1 MNLDFFPVPMLLSL
15 GILTAMLIF
24 LRHKRRW
31 AYLFCFS
38 LFWLY
43 LMVVASLVFFPVP
56 LVDVSIPRQPIDEIL
71 ARINWTPF
79 NFRYLY
85 SANSTTIFEQV
96 VGNVLLTIPFGLFL
110 PFIAHFKAGK
120 FFWLAAGVGFII
132 ETMQLTACLL
142 VGFAYRGI
150 DINDVM
156 LNGLGALLGYLCFRG
171 LTHLVKFLP
180 AHPFI
185 SSNGLLAYL
194 YSVAL
199 NGSAAPES
207 INRQPSK

>member
-1 MNLDFFPVPMLLSL
+1 MLLSL
-15 GILTAMLIF
+15 GILIVLLIF

-56 LVDVSIPRQPIDEIL
+56 LVDLSIPCQPIDEIL

-85 SANSTTIFEQV
+85 AANSTTIFEQV
-96 VGNVLLTIPFGLFL
+96 IGNVLLTIPIGLML
-110 PFIAHFKAGK
+110 PLVAHFKAGRRI
-120 FFWLAAGVGFII
+120 WLAAGVGFII
-132 ETMQLTACLL
+132 ETMQLAACLL

-156 LNGLGALLGYLCFRG
+156 LNGLGALLGYLCFHG
-171 LTHLVKFLP
+171 LARLVKRLP
-180 AHPFI
+180 GPSRT
-185 SSNGLLAYL
+185 SSGGLFAYIH
-194 YSVAL
+194 SVAL
-199 NGSAAPES
+199 AGDAAPES
-207 INRQPSK
+207 RNQQPSH